1 MLPKSRMKE
10 KAKYDRTVLSEAQV
24 IQQLICYIN
33 NKKTGIE
40 DEGMQ
45 EVMHVENAHDSAQ
58 A

>member
-1 MLPKSRMKE
+1 M
-10 KAKYDRTVLSEAQV
+10 LSESHV
-24 IQQLICYIN
+24 IQKLICYIN

-45 EVMHVENAHDSAQ
+45 EVTHVENAHNSAQ